1 MGGLL
6 MMAGHI
12 ALAFDTREAA
22 QHYFLYGALALL
34 ICGNGMFKPNISTLV
49 GNLYAPGD
57 PRRDQGFTIFYMGI
71 NVGAMVAPQAATFLR
86 LKGVEY
92 ARSLFGLNLP
102 ADAGWHIAF
111 GS

>member
-22 QHYFLYGALALL
+22 QHYFLFGALGLL

-71 NVGAMVAPQAATFLR
+71 NVGAMFAPQAAYYLR
-86 LKGVEY
+86 TNGV
-92 ARSLFGLNLP
+92 
-102 ADAGWHIAF
+102 ADAQKYLGVTLP
-111 GS
+111 